1 MRLRIGENEASAKRS
16 RFVGLFQRACALLR
30 LPRHLHAGRAAV
42 APPPSLAARPPRR
55 APTVLARRVPT
66 VLARRV
72 PTVLARRV
80 PTVLARRVLTSSRF
94 GSARGQG
101 GRCSDGPGA
110 RRILASL
117 PHGPNASMQPIQA
130 ASRASL
136 DGTGDG
142 ASHGPQRMTHN
153 PQRR

>member
-55 APTVLARRVPT
+55 A
-66 VLARRV
+66 